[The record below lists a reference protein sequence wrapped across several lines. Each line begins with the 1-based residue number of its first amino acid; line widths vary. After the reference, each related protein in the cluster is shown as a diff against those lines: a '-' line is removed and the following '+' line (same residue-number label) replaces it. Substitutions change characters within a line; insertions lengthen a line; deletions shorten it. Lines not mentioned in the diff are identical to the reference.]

1 MQIEKHIE
9 NKIVKGWNQMI
20 NDFTPKLNTATSAV
34 DSTIDGDRMPVKDA
48 VGTIEDIPLSDR
60 EKLTCTQ
67 TDTFQYLPQIG
78 SRCRTTVIDIFI
90 HRQG

>member
-34 DSTIDGDRMPVKDA
+34 DSTIDEDRTHVNDA
-48 VGTIEDIPLSDR
+48 VDRIEDVPTSQRERLSR
-60 EKLTCTQ
+60 IY
-67 TDTFQYLPQIG
+67 TDTFQYIPQIG
-78 SRCRTTVIDIFI
+78 SRCRTTAIDLFI